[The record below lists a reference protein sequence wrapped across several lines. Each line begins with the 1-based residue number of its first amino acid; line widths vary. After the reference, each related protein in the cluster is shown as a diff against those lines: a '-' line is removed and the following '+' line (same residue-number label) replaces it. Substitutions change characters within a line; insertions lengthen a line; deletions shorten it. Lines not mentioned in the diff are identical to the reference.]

1 MNTLLNFDSEHLW
14 HPYAALKNTPAR
26 FLAKSAHGTTI
37 ETADGLKLIDAVSSW
52 WCMAHGHNAPE
63 IVEAIRKQS
72 EKMCHVMFGGFTH
85 EPAIELGEK
94 LVNFLPEGLNKIFF
108 ADSGSI
114 AVECAAKMAV
124 QYQHSLGRP
133 ERCKLVALK
142 GGYHGDTAGAMAM
155 SDPDGMHVLFRG
167 IMPHHYFAERPN
179 CRFDSAWDDSDFASM
194 ERVVEEHKNEIAAVI
209 CEPVFQGGNGMW
221 LYNAGYLKRLLCD
234 RYGILLILDEIASG
248 FYRTGPRFAMIH
260 AGIKPDIMC
269 IGKALTGG
277 SITMAACVAS
287 EKVADTITNSKIP
300 AFMHGPTYMA
310 NPLACAAGIAS
321 LSLFE
326 SRDYASSVARIE
338 KRLKANLEPLRSLEN
353 AADVRVLGA
362 IGVLELKAKPS
373 ADDILKVIK
382 ETGVWLRP
390 FCNYVYTMPPFIT
403 SDAEVDR
410 ICEAIKMI
418 GESEPAPIVDG
429 EDEFH
434 E

>member
-1 MNTLLNFDSEHLW
+1 
-14 HPYAALKNTPAR
+14 
-26 FLAKSAHGTTI
+26 
-37 ETADGLKLIDAVSSW
+37 
-52 WCMAHGHNAPE
+52 
-63 IVEAIRKQS
+63 
-72 EKMCHVMFGGFTH
+72 
-85 EPAIELGEK
+85 
-94 LVNFLPEGLNKIFF
+94 
-108 ADSGSI
+108 
-114 AVECAAKMAV
+114 
-124 QYQHSLGRP
+124 
-133 ERCKLVALK
+133 
-142 GGYHGDTAGAMAM
+142 
-155 SDPDGMHVLFRG
+155 
-167 IMPHHYFAERPN
+167 
-179 CRFDSAWDDSDFASM
+179 
-194 ERVVEEHKNEIAAVI
+194 
-209 CEPVFQGGNGMW
+209 MW
-221 LYNAGYLKRLLCD
+221 LYNAGYLKALRELCD
-234 RYGILLILDEIASG
+234 RYGILLILDEIAAG
-248 FYRTGPRFAMIH
+248 FYRTGPRFAMMH

-287 EKVADTITNSKIP
+287 EKVAETITNSKIP

-326 SRDYASSVARIE
+326 SRDYASSVKRIE
-338 KRLKANLEPLRSLEN
+338 KRLKQNLEPLRSLEN

-373 ADDILKVIK
+373 ADDILRVIR

-403 SDAEVDR
+403 TDSEIDR

-418 GESEPAPIVDG
+418 GECEPAPVVEG